1 MENKLFYDKKT
12 GWDRM
17 SDGDQAAMMD
27 YAEGYKAFLDEAKT
41 ERDAVARLKEMAEAK
56 GFAADERGMELH
68 PGDK

>member
-17 SDGDQAAMMD
+17 SDADQAAMMD

-41 ERDAVARLKEMAEAK
+41 ERDAVSRLKEMA
-56 GFAADERGMELH
+56 
-68 PGDK
+68 